1 VLLYLLLRSLIAASN
16 RSFLAVRLQLI
27 LPTDKVAAIDQFR
40 FQARMP
46 SRAAAVRELL
56 RRGLASAQKEQ
67 ETPKSRGSTG
77 APRSVTTCALPQYGR
92 AGIYRWLPRLPGSAS
107 SPVLAVRSHPL
118 PHKSLREGSPIC
130 VSRNIGAIALIAQR
144 PLLLVLAAQAASRFG
159 HPTSSSFLS
168 LASSC
173 RYKLRVAASVRVF
186 SAGERRRD
194 CTMP

>member
-1 VLLYLLLRSLIAASN
+1 
-16 RSFLAVRLQLI
+16 LAVRLQLI

-56 RRGLASAQKEQ
+56 RRGLASADKEQ

-107 SPVLAVRSHPL
+107 RGNRSKPPTQDRRRLIRYMRRWLVERFFAWIQWQRRILIRWEYHAHNFLGFVQLA
-118 PHKSLREGSPIC
+118 C
-130 VSRNIGAIALIAQR
+130 
-144 PLLLVLAAQAASRFG
+144 LVILFKQ
-159 HPTSSSFLS
+159 S
-168 LASSC
+168 LAQ
-173 RYKLRVAASVRVF
+173 
-186 SAGERRRD
+186 
-194 CTMP
+194 